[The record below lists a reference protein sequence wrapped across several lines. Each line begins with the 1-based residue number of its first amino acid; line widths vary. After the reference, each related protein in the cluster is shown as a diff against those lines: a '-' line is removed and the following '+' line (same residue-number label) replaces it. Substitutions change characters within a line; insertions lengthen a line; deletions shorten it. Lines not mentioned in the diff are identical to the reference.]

1 MTRTEHRPERKV
13 EVADLISAGMIDEG
27 AILYARGRRAADLT
41 ATVLP
46 DGALEV
52 SGVRY
57 ATPSGAAKATT
68 GGSVNGWTFWLLDRK
83 TKRTLKDLVE
93 EYVDQRGVDADLGA

>member
-1 MTRTEHRPERKV
+1 
-13 EVADLISAGMIDEG
+13 MIEEG
-27 AILYARGRRAADLT
+27 ATLYARGRGPGGLT

-57 ATPSGAAKATT
+57 ATPSGAAKAAT
-68 GGSVNGWTFWLLDRK
+68 GGSVNGWTFWLLDRR
-83 TKRTLKDLVE
+83 TKRALKDLVE
-93 EYVDQRGVDADLGA
+93 DYVDQRGVDADLGA